1 MEKNYKPSRKASI
14 TLSLLVTAIPAAAV
28 LYALSTPSVRNK
40 AYFIYTGI
48 LLIVLCVFMGAV
60 YIPLWF
66 MKMSIRITDREVIF
80 RSGIVIIAERHMGIH
95 SLELVYI
102 IKTPFSGCTGFN
114 FVSLCVY
121 GKRLVLPFLDICD
134 AEEAADILQKSLAK
148 REEEP
153 YEP

>member
-1 MEKNYKPSRKASI
+1 MEKNYKPSHRASI
-14 TLSLLVTAIPAAAV
+14 TLSSLVTAIPGAAV
-28 LYALSTPSVRNK
+28 LSALTMPPVKNK
-40 AYFIYTGI
+40 AYFMYTGI
-48 LLIVLCVFMGAV
+48 LLIILCVFMGAI

-66 MKMSIRITDREVIF
+66 MKMNISITDREVIF
-80 RSGIVIIAERHMGIH
+80 RSGIIITSERHMGIH

-102 IKTPFSGCTGFN
+102 IKTPFSRFTGLN

-134 AEEAADILQKSLAK
+134 AEEAAGILQKSLAK
-148 REEEP
+148 REEPP